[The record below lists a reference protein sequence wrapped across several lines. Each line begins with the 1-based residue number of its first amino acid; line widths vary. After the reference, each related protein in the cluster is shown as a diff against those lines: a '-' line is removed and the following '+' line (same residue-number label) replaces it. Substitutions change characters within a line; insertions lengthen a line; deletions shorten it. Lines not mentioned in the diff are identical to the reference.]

1 VIRTLQVVYGFLPH
15 KISRRDAEK
24 FILAHAA
31 ENGLS
36 DRIPRPP
43 IARFWCRES
52 PAGNPDA
59 ARYMIGWTAPTVV
72 MSEKEREVKALNDSR
87 LITFPSM
94 THESDAARGATVN

>member
-1 VIRTLQVVYGFLPH
+1 VIRTLQVVYGYLPER
-15 KISRRDAEK
+15 ISRKAAER

-31 ENGLS
+31 ERGLA
-36 DRIPRPP
+36 DQIPRPP
-43 IARFWCRES
+43 IARFWCREA
-52 PAGNPDA
+52 PEANPDA

-72 MSEKEREVKALNDSR
+72 MSAKEREVKALNDSR